1 MQCPN
6 KCANS
11 PVTTV
16 NNAIFAQCNFHA
28 PVLNKQLRPVL
39 ISPIHSC
46 VYRFIIWEIKIR
58 SVLYSLANKEG
69 KLGENKTWANFSLC
83 TVFHLIKLRL
93 CFCVINRMKTLLQTC
108 ICKDMLPVQLIKMV
122 LELLVNVL
130 LFQHAVLTIWFII
143 SVHTI

>member
-39 ISPIHSC
+39 ISPRHSC
-46 VYRFIIWEIKIR
+46 DLKFERLKFAQSYIR
-58 SVLYSLANKEG
+58 SLTTRAN
-69 KLGENKTWANFSLC
+69 WAKINTSVNIFLC

-93 CFCVINRMKTLLQTC
+93 CFCVINRMKTLFQTEQYLAFVKTC
-108 ICKDMLPVQLIKMV
+108 YLS
-122 LELLVNVL
+122 N
-130 LFQHAVLTIWFII
+130 
-143 SVHTI
+143 